1 MSLKS
6 VATVWSVVR
15 TPALFSKDR
24 YSSPRSRSFPGPGT
38 LTVTRKSPVTAE
50 LAEELV
56 EDMIEGI
63 EAKEDVKVLVAVDGA
78 MLVTLDTIDRLLSI
92 DSGLPKI
99 TVVVV

>member
-1 MSLKS
+1 MSLNT

-15 TPALFSKDR
+15 PPELFSKDR

-38 LTVTRKSPVTAE
+38 LTVTRKSPVTAG

-56 EDMIEGI
+56 EDMIESG
-63 EAKEDVKVLVAVDGA
+63 EAKEDPKVLVAVDRA
-78 MLVTLDTIDRLLSI
+78 ILVALETIDRLLSM
-92 DSGLPKI
+92 DSGLPKT